1 MRRIQAEGFQKL
13 GAEENIWT
21 YKEEVQNVENGIM

>member
-1 MRRIQAEGFQKL
+1 MRRIYAEGVQKL

-21 YKEEVQNVENGIM
+21 YKEEVQTVEN